1 MSYTTKHTLFYELA
15 KLQFVADLNAGFKF
29 RHRYN
34 IFEMFPLQVT
44 SIDNNLLFSH
54 LHISLS
60 FPPLLQRFQASLVDH
75 MSVEVC
81 TLLPKFQ
88 LTMVLIRPRQAAEP
102 KGPAEEDGVQ
112 AADGA
117 GGSVAAKRLREE
129 GRGDL
134 AYVLHTSGTTGRPKI
149 VRVPHKCILPNI
161 VHLRLVFI
169 ALEH

>member
-1 MSYTTKHTLFYELA
+1 
-15 KLQFVADLNAGFKF
+15 
-29 RHRYN
+29 
-34 IFEMFPLQVT
+34 MFPLQVT
-44 SIDNNLLFSH
+44 SIDNNLLFYH

-75 MSVEVC
+75 MSVEVR
-81 TLLPKFQ
+81 TVLPKFQ
-88 LTMVLIRPRQAAEP
+88 LTMVLIRPRQAAEYE
-102 KGPAEEDGVQ
+102 GQAEEDGVQ

-117 GGSVAAKRLREE
+117 GGSVAAKRLMEE
-129 GRGDL
+129 GRRDL

>member
-1 MSYTTKHTLFYELA
+1 
-15 KLQFVADLNAGFKF
+15 
-29 RHRYN
+29 
-34 IFEMFPLQVT
+34 MFPLQVT
-44 SIDNNLLFSH
+44 SIDNNLLFYH

-102 KGPAEEDGVQ
+102 EGPADEDGVQ
-112 AADGA
+112 AAEGA
-117 GGSVAAKRLREE
+117 SGSVAAKRLIEE

-169 ALEH
+169 APEH